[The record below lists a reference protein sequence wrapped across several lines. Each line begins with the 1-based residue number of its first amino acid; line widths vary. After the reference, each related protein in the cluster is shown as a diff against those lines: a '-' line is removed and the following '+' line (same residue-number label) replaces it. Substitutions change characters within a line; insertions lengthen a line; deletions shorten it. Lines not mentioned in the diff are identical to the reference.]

1 MLSIAERIKSSDIAR
16 RMVHGAFWSLTGTA
30 SGKFCILLSGIVC
43 ARLLGKE
50 GFGELGMLRST
61 IGMFIVLGSAGIGVT
76 VTRFISQ
83 YRDTRK
89 DYVLSIYHL
98 SNLFAWSSAI
108 IIALI
113 LMLFATPIATNI
125 LQAPQLSTSVQI
137 GSLLL
142 LASILNA
149 SQQGALAG
157 MEDFKAIAINTFG
170 ASIAEAVLMALG
182 AWIWGVE
189 GAIIGFGLGIVV
201 LWLTNSWSVRKVF
214 KKAGISSGL
223 KELELESRHILYYYC
238 LPATLSAL
246 TVTPA
251 FFAIRALLVKGCGY
265 NELAIFE
272 AADQWKVIILFIPGA
287 ISNIALPI
295 LSSTSKKQTFKQA
308 LKANIIL
315 VGIISASIALIIS
328 IMSPFIMPLYGSD
341 FGNHLPLIILAI
353 STIFSSIATII
364 EMAIYSKDRM
374 WDCFWMNLLWALLLI
389 GICHILLKLNYGATA
404 PAMAVLLSYLVKTIY
419 MSVYILK
426 INEAE

>member
-1 MLSIAERIKSSDIAR
+1 
-16 RMVHGAFWSLTGTA
+16 
-30 SGKFCILLSGIVC
+30 
-43 ARLLGKE
+43 
-50 GFGELGMLRST
+50 
-61 IGMFIVLGSAGIGVT
+61 MFIVLGSAGIGVT

-170 ASIAEAVLMALG
+170 ASIAEEVLMALG

-223 KELELESRHILYYYC
+223 KELKLESRHIFIL
-238 LPATLSAL
+238 LLSSCNIISSYRNSS
-246 TVTPA
+246 

-295 LSSTSKKQTFKQA
+295 LSSTGKKQTFKQA

-328 IMSPFIMPLYGSD
+328 IMSPFICLFTG
-341 FGNHLPLIILAI
+341 AI
-353 STIFSSIATII
+353 SVTI
-364 EMAIYSKDRM
+364 
-374 WDCFWMNLLWALLLI
+374 CL
-389 GICHILLKLNYGATA
+389 
-404 PAMAVLLSYLVKTIY
+404 
-419 MSVYILK
+419 
-426 INEAE
+426 